1 MAKGKALDSRNR
13 PGVIGGRGIT
23 KVVALVIIIAGLWFL
38 PSLIHLRA
46 EYVNYD
52 ETLAIQAM
60 GKNYV
65 ERGFIV
71 YGPWET
77 DVRIKG
83 SFSVRNLLSARIYG
97 LDSQNY
103 NYWKEGLAFSAI
115 YFSGVTADQDFN
127 IPIPSGDGQETTWY
141 LVFENPDIQSID
153 VGYWA
158 SISFERALL
167 GHSYV
172 EWVSRI
178 GIAILLFAVVWATVS
193 KRNEIPPPL
202 QRFPRQHGSTRE
214 KIGENNK
221 SSPKELIHSPPS
233 SLSNGMPMVEAMLRF
248 VDYVDIDGGKYVS
261 KLLEINDTGKVTFD
275 LDVDE
280 SETIDFYI
288 FDEETFSSWDMEDYA
303 SLSSSRKTFYACVS
317 ANNASHQVIGWTPP
331 RIGNYK
337 IVLDNSSSST
347 NKRCR
352 IGARF

>member
-1 MAKGKALDSRNR
+1 MGSERGKITIDALSVAKI
-13 PGVIGGRGIT
+13 VI
-23 KVVALVIIIAGLWFL
+23 VLIIIVGLWFL
-38 PSLIHLRA
+38 PSLINLR
-46 EYVNYD
+46 EEVVNYD
-52 ETLAIQAM
+52 ETLAIQAT

-77 DVRIKG
+77 DVRLTG
-83 SFSVRNLLSARIYG
+83 SFSVNNLLPALMYG

-103 NYWKEGLAFSAI
+103 NYWKDGMVSSPI
-115 YFSGVTADQDFN
+115 YFSGATTAQEFN
-127 IPIPSGDGQETTWY
+127 IPIPSRDGQETTWY
-141 LVFENPDIQSID
+141 LVFQNPNSQSI
-153 VGYWA
+153 VVTYRVA
-158 SISFERALL
+158 INFERAFL

-178 GIAILLFAVVWATVS
+178 GIVIALIYAVWAMVS
-193 KRNEIPPPL
+193 KRYEIHRARTI
-202 QRFPRQHGSTRE
+202 QRYPRQNGSIHE
-214 KIGENNK
+214 KKGDDNK
-221 SSPKELIHSPPS
+221 KSPKELIQPPQYS
-233 SLSNGMPMVEAMLRF
+233 QSDSMPTVEVMLRF
-248 VDYVDIDGGKYVS
+248 VDYLDIDGGKYVS
-261 KLLEINDTGKVTFD
+261 KLLEINETGKVTFE

-288 FDEETFSSWDMEDYA
+288 FDEETFSNWDTGNYA

-317 ANNASHQVIGWTPP
+317 ANNVSHQVIGWTPP

-337 IVLDNSSSST
+337 LVLDNSSSLT